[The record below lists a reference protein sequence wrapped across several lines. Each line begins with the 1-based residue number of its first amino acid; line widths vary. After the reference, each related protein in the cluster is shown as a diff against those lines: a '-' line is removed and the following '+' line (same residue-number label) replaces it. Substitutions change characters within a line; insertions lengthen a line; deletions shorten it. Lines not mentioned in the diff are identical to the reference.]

1 MGSRNHEPTEAS
13 THRQAR
19 RPGDFCANAP
29 EMPLASV
36 GAGRQARLMYA
47 MTGSG
52 GWWVGYLLALCGA
65 SAAFIL
71 VRARA
76 RQWIALPLLCAPL
89 TLALALLWGFALA
102 AVPALARLLGASG
115 TLLAG
120 GVLVF
125 LGAAAAAAGFAR
137 YRPAG
142 IRVERGTRVLSAPRT
157 RTTPAALSFA
167 GQPVPLLDETKHFKL
182 IGTTGTGKSTAIRA
196 LLDGALA
203 RGDRAIVADPDGA
216 YAAEFY
222 DASRGDAILN
232 PFDGR
237 SARWDMFGELT
248 TRADADL
255 LARALIPDHG
265 GEDRAWR
272 AYARTFLGTC
282 LRQLDRAGCRD
293 VGELHRCI
301 ALAPVA
307 ELQVLLAGTPAAPM
321 LAEENA
327 RFFGS
332 VRAIAVSQL
341 AAFEFLSAPADG
353 APLSVRRWVRERM
366 RDGPA
371 RGALF
376 LPYRASQVATLGRVI
391 SSWMRLAI
399 VEAMEAGEVDGRLWF
414 VVDELDALGP
424 IDGLKDALARLR
436 KFGGRCVLG
445 FQSIAQVAGTYGAPD
460 AQTIVEN
467 CGNTLILRCSAAE
480 NGGTARFASRLI
492 GEREVLR
499 EQLSRNR
506 GALFERS
513 PATRT
518 VTLQRVTE
526 SAVLPSEI
534 EQLPDLCGY
543 LKFASE
549 PAWLRVRIG
558 S

>member
-1 MGSRNHEPTEAS
+1 MR
-13 THRQAR
+13 
-19 RPGDFCANAP
+19 
-29 EMPLASV
+29 
-36 GAGRQARLMYA
+36 A

-52 GWWVGYLLALCGA
+52 AWWVGYLLALCGA
-65 SAAFIL
+65 SAAFIV
-71 VRARA
+71 VRASL
-76 RQWIALPLLCAPL
+76 RQWLVLPLLCAPL
-89 TLALALLWGFALA
+89 TLALAIGWSIVLA
-102 AVPALARLLGASG
+102 AFPALPRLLGTS
-115 TLLAG
+115 
-120 GVLVF
+120 GVLVAGGIAVF
-125 LGAAAAAAGFAR
+125 VGAAGAAAGFAR
-137 YRPAG
+137 YRKMGP
-142 IRVERGTRVLSAPRT
+142 RVERGTRLLDAPRVWAGRGT
-157 RTTPAALSFA
+157 LALA

-196 LLDGALA
+196 LLGGALA
-203 RGDRAIVADPDGA
+203 RGDRAMVADPDGA
-216 YAAEFY
+216 YAAQFF
-222 DASRGDAILN
+222 DPARGDVILN
-232 PFDGR
+232 PFDER
-237 SARWDMFGELT
+237 SARWDAFGELAT
-248 TRADADL
+248 DADADL

-272 AYARTFLGTC
+272 AYARTFLGAT

-293 VGELHRCI
+293 VGELHRLI
-301 ALAPVA
+301 ALAPA
-307 ELQVLLAGTPAAPM
+307 GELQVLLAGTSAAPM
-321 LAEENA
+321 LADENA

-341 AAFEFLSAPADG
+341 AALAFLSRPVDG
-353 APLSVRRWVRERM
+353 PPISIRAWVRERT
-366 RDGPA
+366 RGGST

-399 VEAMEAGEVDGRLWF
+399 VEAMEDGEGDRRLWF

-436 KFGGRCVLG
+436 KYGGRCVLG
-445 FQSIAQVAGTYGAPD
+445 FQSIAQVAGTYGSAD

-513 PATRT
+513 TATRT
-518 VTLQRVTE
+518 VTLQRTTE

>member
-1 MGSRNHEPTEAS
+1 M
-13 THRQAR
+13 QAT
-19 RPGDFCANAP
+19 
-29 EMPLASV
+29 S
-36 GAGRQARLMYA
+36 GAGA
-47 MTGSG
+47 
-52 GWWVGYLLALCGA
+52 WWVGYLLVLSGA
-65 SAAFIL
+65 SAAFIF
-71 VRARA
+71 VRASA
-76 RQWIALPLLCAPL
+76 RQWLALPLLCAPL
-89 TLALALLWGFALA
+89 TLALAIGWSVVLA
-102 AVPALARLLGASG
+102 AFPALTRLLGASG

-120 GVLVF
+120 GMAIF
-125 LGAAAAAAGFAR
+125 LGAAGAAAAFTR
-137 YRPAG
+137 YRTAG
-142 IRVERGTRVLSAPRT
+142 IRVERGTRLVDAPRRRAGSGT
-157 RTTPAALSFA
+157 LSLA
-167 GQPVPLLDETKHFKL
+167 GQPVPPLDETKHFKL

-196 LLDGALA
+196 LLDSALA

-222 DASRGDAILN
+222 EPSRGDAILN

-237 SARWDMFGELT
+237 SARWDPFGELAT
-248 TRADADL
+248 GADADL

-272 AYARTFLGTC
+272 AYARTFLGNC

-293 VGELHRCI
+293 VGELHRLI
-301 ALAPVA
+301 ALAPA
-307 ELQVLLAGTPAAPM
+307 GELQVLLGGTPAAPM
-321 LAEENA
+321 LADENA

-341 AAFEFLSAPADG
+341 AALEFLSVPVDG
-353 APLSVRRWVRERM
+353 LPLSVRSWVRARM
-366 RDGPA
+366 RDGTA

-399 VEAMEAGEVDGRLWF
+399 VEAMEAGEGDGRLWF

-534 EQLPDLCGY
+534 EQLPDLRGY

-549 PAWLRVRIG
+549 SAWRRVHIE